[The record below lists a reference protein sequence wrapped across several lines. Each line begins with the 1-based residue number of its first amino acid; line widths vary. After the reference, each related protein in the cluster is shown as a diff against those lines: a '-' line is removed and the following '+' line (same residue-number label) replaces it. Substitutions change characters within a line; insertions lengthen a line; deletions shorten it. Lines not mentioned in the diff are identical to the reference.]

1 MFYWISDN
9 SGKKMYNSRIK
20 SKSSL
25 TFILW
30 GTWTCV
36 QSNHFSALWRLM
48 INRRL
53 RVTPPERPKLFFFF
67 CRVST
72 HFCPY
77 GVSRVYNFAVSSVKL
92 HLFSV
97 ALLPQ
102 PASVPAG
109 ICCLQNISLPL
120 NLTLPRL
127 LQHRPITFLFTHT
140 NWHTHAHTPKQRER
154 TNTTPT
160 QVQKNT

>member
-1 MFYWISDN
+1 MTTLAKKCITVESNQKVHWHSSSEEHERVYNPIIFQRYEGLWSTEDSELHHQRGQN
-9 SGKKMYNSRIK
+9 S
-20 SKSSL
+20 
-25 TFILW
+25 
-30 GTWTCV
+30 
-36 QSNHFSALWRLM
+36 
-48 INRRL
+48 
-53 RVTPPERPKLFFFF
+53 FFFF